1 MLDERGKWRKVKSW
15 CRSKESMG
23 NMAEDEETEWGAGG
37 LPNKDGMGDERLQ
50 L

>member
-1 MLDERGKWRKVKSW
+1 MLDKRRKWKKVESLG
-15 CRSKESMG
+15 RSKGSMG
-23 NMAEDEETEWGAGG
+23 NMAEDEETEWGG